1 VEKQWSFTSGQHGV
15 MLQNKWTKSFLISP
29 LISPRPTF
37 SGYVICISNSMWVCF
52 FFFNYYWIFYV
63 GFVLQVE
70 AEEQPEISEAFSVSS
85 VPYFVFLKVPSF
97 SFNDMLFWV
106 VIDALFSLGSIQF
119 VCFFCLKLGI

>member
-1 VEKQWSFTSGQHGV
+1 
-15 MLQNKWTKSFLISP
+15 
-29 LISPRPTF
+29 
-37 SGYVICISNSMWVCF
+37 
-52 FFFNYYWIFYV
+52 V

-97 SFNDMLFWV
+97 SFNGMLFWV

-119 VCFFCLKLGI
+119 VFFKKKTGNLGCKGIVRKTCFGCVNLDCFAFMIPQHV